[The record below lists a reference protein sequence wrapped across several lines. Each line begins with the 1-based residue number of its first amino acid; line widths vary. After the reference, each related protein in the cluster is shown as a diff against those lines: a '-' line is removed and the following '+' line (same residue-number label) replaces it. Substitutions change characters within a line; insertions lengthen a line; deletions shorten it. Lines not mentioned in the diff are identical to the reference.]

1 MWVMVNDYHSVEV
14 TINNLLFT
22 LRLAYGYKQVTAG
35 YNVR

>member
-1 MWVMVNDYHSVEV
+1 MWVMVNDYHGVEV

-22 LRLAYGYKQVTAG
+22 LGLAYGYKQETAG